1 MKNDDKIIESSY
13 LKHLDSNN
21 LYRWA
26 MSQRLPVTGFEWM
39 EQLSEFDERFIK
51 NNGENNDKGYILEVE
66 YLLNLNCYLPFFS
79 EGKKI
84 EKCKKPVCNIHNKE
98 KYVVDVRVLIRAL
111 NHGLILRKVHKVIQ
125 FSQKACLKPY
135 IDMKTNLRTEAKNDL
150 EKDLF

>member
-1 MKNDDKIIESSY
+1 MKLNIY
-13 LKHLDSNN
+13 L
-21 LYRWA
+21 
-26 MSQRLPVTGFEWM
+26 
-39 EQLSEFDERFIK
+39 
-51 NNGENNDKGYILEVE
+51 ILIVI
-66 YLLNLNCYLPFFS
+66 YHFFS